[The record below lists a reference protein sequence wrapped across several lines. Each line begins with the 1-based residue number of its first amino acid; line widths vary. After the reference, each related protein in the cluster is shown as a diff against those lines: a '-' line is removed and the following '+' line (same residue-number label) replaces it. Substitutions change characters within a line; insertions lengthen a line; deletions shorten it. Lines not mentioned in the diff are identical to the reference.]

1 MGRKILI
8 TVGVSLLVDFV
19 SEREGLKD
27 FGFAELS
34 TGGIT
39 PRTLTDLA
47 KALEAKEEA
56 EKVAGSASDFNPHEA
71 RWNKACDGLVRAI
84 GKLWSLPSMYDLQRY
99 RYSGAELASVAR
111 LGQGNAVGF
120 GPLRE
125 DDEVILLESDTARG
139 IFCAHVI
146 KQALAAGV
154 LGLPVVQSRI
164 VRINGLQPYDS
175 ERFLTLALREL
186 TLLLHTFDE
195 PNSILLASGGYKAI
209 LPILSILAMH
219 HRMPILYLYE
229 DASSLLAMEP
239 LPVVFDLEVV
249 KAYDKVLQQLV
260 PAKGSRVVEDGDVWW
275 REASSQVGR
284 NRGLSLAETKG
295 EIKDAKLIEELPGN
309 RIRMSATGI
318 LQWYLCHLGGTPEG
332 PTDSG
337 GLLS

>member
-19 SEREGLKD
+19 SEREARKV
-27 FGFAELS
+27 GFEKLS
-34 TGGIT
+34 DGGSIT
-39 PRTLTDLA
+39 PRTLADLA
-47 KALEAKEEA
+47 AALNGR
-56 EKVAGSASDFNPHEA
+56 EKSDGAASDFNPHDA

-84 GKLWSLPSMYDLQRY
+84 GNLWSPPSTGDIDKY
-99 RYSGAELASVAR
+99 RFSGAELASVAR
-111 LGQGNAVGF
+111 LGQENAVGF

-146 KQALAAGV
+146 QQALAAGV
-154 LGLPVVQSRI
+154 LGLPAVQSRI
-164 VRINGLQPYDS
+164 VRINGLQPYYS

-229 DASSLLAMEP
+229 DADSLLAMEP

-249 KAYDKVLQQLV
+249 KAYDKVLRKLE
-260 PAKGSRVVEDGDVWW
+260 PAKGSRVVEDGDAWW
-275 REASSQVGR
+275 GEASSQVGR
-284 NRGLSLAETKG
+284 NRGRSLDETKG
-295 EIKDAKLIEELPGN
+295 EIRDAKLIEELPGN
-309 RIRMSATGI
+309 QIRMSATGI
-318 LQWYLCHLGGTPEG
+318 LQWYLCHLGETPEG